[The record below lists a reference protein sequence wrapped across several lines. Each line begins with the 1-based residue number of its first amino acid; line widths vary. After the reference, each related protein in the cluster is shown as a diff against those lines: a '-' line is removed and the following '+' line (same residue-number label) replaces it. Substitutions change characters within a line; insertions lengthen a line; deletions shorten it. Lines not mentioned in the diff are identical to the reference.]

1 MLTVAD
7 LKDALPPA
15 LRTAATQSLADM
27 VNNVSTDPEAA
38 VSIRE
43 NFLGFTGVLKEG
55 RFKMEDYLSAVAY
68 VSYKLMNYT
77 NKESYKRTFPAR
89 YQALVARGATDKDI
103 SAYVSA
109 YSKNKLV
116 NIVMEQALVPSWVLN
131 RDVFQKAIATQFELM
146 IDPKVS
152 PKVRS
157 DAANSLMTHLKA
169 PETKKVQ
176 LDISPTQTS
185 GMEELNNMLLS
196 LAHRSQELIAQGAT
210 TREIAHQDLGR
221 SHTTPNQSEADEI
234 EDAVLVNPQP

>member
-7 LKDALPPA
+7 LKEALPPA

-27 VNNVSTDPEAA
+27 VNSASADPEAA
-38 VSIRE
+38 INIRD

-55 RFKMEDYLSAVAY
+55 RFKMDDYLSAVIY
-68 VSYKLMNYT
+68 VSYKLMGYT
-77 NKESYKRTFPAR
+77 NKESYKRTFPPR

-146 IDPKVS
+146 VNPLVS

-157 DAANSLMTHLKA
+157 DAANSLLTHLKA

-176 LDISPTQTS
+176 LDISATQNTGMDELS
-185 GMEELNNMLLS
+185 GMLTA
-196 LAHRSQELIAQGAT
+196 LAQRSQELIAQGAT
-210 TREIAHQDLGR
+210 TREIAHQDLGLN
-221 SHTTPNQSEADEI
+221 HTTPNRTAADI
-234 EDAVLVNPQP
+234 EDAVLVSVNP